1 MQKIWASVDS
11 LGYPVLDEVGHDDQ
25 VDGPVAG
32 IEKEEHEREDVSC
45 CAVEAQLEARQLGL
59 VMTILAGYW

>member
-1 MQKIWASVDS
+1 MDLVDHQVES
-11 LGYPVLDEVGHDDQ
+11 LRDPILYEVGHYDQ

-59 VMTILAGYW
+59 AMTI